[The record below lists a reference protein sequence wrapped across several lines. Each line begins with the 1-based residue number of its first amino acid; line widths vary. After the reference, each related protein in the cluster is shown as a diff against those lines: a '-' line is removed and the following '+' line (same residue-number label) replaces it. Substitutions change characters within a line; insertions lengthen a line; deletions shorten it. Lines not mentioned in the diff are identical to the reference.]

1 MIPTTRLDLFGGIPV
16 TDYSAALEWYERLLG
31 PPSFFPRET
40 EAVWEL
46 AAHRYLYIVQQTE
59 HAGHAMHTLF
69 VNDLDALIAQIAG
82 RGLEFAKR
90 ETYSNGVR
98 KITYRD
104 ADGNE
109 IGFGGAPQ
117 QWIDGSR

>member
-1 MIPTTRLDLFGGIPV
+1 MIPTTNLDLFAGIPV
-16 TDYSAALEWYERLLG
+16 ANYAAGLSWYERLLG
-31 PPSFFPRET
+31 EAPTFFPHDT

-46 AAHRYLYIVQQTE
+46 AEHRYVYIVLRPE

-69 VNDLDALIAQIAG
+69 VDDLDALVAQIAD
-82 RGLEFAKR
+82 RGLSPFER

-104 ADGNE
+104 PDGNE
-109 IGFGGAPQ
+109 IGLGGAT
-117 QWIDGSR
+117 

>member
-1 MIPTTRLDLFGGIPV
+1 MLHTTKLDLFSGIPV
-16 TDYSAALEWYERLLG
+16 ADYAAAVKWYERLLG
-31 PPSFFPRET
+31 SPPTFSPHAT

-46 AAHRYLYIVQQTE
+46 AEHRYVYIVGRPE

-69 VNDLDALIAQIAG
+69 VDDFDALVAQIAD
-82 RGLEFAKR
+82 RGLDPVQR

-98 KITYRD
+98 KTTFRD

-109 IGFGGAPQ
+109 IGFGGAPL
-117 QWIDGSR
+117 

>member
-1 MIPTTRLDLFGGIPV
+1 MMNATTLDLFAGIPV
-16 TDYSAALEWYERLLG
+16 ADYASVLEWYQRLLG
-31 PPSFFPRET
+31 SPPTFFPHNT

-46 AAHRYLYIVQQTE
+46 AEHRFVYIVQLPE
-59 HAGHAMHTLF
+59 HAGHARHTIF
-69 VNDLDALIAQIAG
+69 VDDLDALVAQVAD
-82 RGLEFAKR
+82 RGLEPAKR

-109 IGFGGAPQ
+109 IGFGGAPP
-117 QWIDGSR
+117 S

>member
-1 MIPTTRLDLFGGIPV
+1 MIPTTSLDLFAGIPV
-16 TDYSAALEWYERLLG
+16 TDYSASLTWYERLLG
-31 PPSFFPRET
+31 PPSFFPHET

-46 AAHRYLYIVQQTE
+46 AEHRYLYIVQQTE

-69 VNDLDALIAQIAG
+69 VKELDVLIAQIAR
-82 RGLEFAKR
+82 RGLEPAER
-90 ETYSNGVR
+90 ETHSSGVR

-117 QWIDGSR
+117 